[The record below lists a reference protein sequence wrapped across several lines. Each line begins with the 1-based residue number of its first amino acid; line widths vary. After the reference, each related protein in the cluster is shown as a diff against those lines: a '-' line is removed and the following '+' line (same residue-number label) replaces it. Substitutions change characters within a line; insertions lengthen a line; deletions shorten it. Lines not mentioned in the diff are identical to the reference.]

1 MAVDVVPS
9 IAERYRVSVEAVR
22 EVERALRATGGTQA
36 QFDHP
41 DLGGPG
47 QWMPGMVMTGR
58 WDDHDLKRRVEGL
71 CAEVAA
77 VVRGLQTSAP
87 EALAGD
93 PSIRPTGSHLD
104 VAAGEDWWP
113 AALGRPGAAG
123 SQNGVRYAY
132 FPQKRRLLIQLG
144 ARIDAY
150 DTDDHRISGISQRQ
164 GRSSALAFTSQHGEV
179 PLDRLRCVPLV

>member
-1 MAVDVVPS
+1 MTDVVPS

-22 EVERALRATGGTQA
+22 QVERALRRTGGTQA
-36 QFDHP
+36 QFNHP
-41 DLGGPG
+41 DLGGAG

-77 VVRGLQTSAP
+77 VVRGLPSSTP
-87 EALAGD
+87 ETLAGA
-93 PSIRPTGSHLD
+93 PTSKPVGSHMG

-113 AALGRPGAAG
+113 GALGRPSAAG

-132 FPQKRRLLIQLG
+132 FSEKRRLLVQVG
-144 ARIDAY
+144 ARVDAY
-150 DTDDHRISGISQRQ
+150 DTGEHRISGVSQSQ
-164 GRSSALAFTSQHGEV
+164 GHRSALAFKSQLGEV
-179 PLDRLRCVPLV
+179 TVDQLRCVPLV